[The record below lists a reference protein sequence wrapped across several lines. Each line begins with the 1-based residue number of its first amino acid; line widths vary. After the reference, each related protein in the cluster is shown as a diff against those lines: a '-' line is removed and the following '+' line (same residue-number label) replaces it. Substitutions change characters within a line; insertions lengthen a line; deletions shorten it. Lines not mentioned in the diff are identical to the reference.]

1 MYRIGQAEI
10 DELARVI
17 ASRQLFRVGD
27 PAAGHLQEVER
38 FEREWASLI
47 GVEHALLMAGGGT
60 AALVCALAGMGIG
73 PGDEVLV
80 PAYTW
85 MATATSVLTVGAIP
99 VLVDIDESLGID
111 PVAMEAAVSPQTR
124 AVIPVHMLGRPADME
139 PILAI
144 ARRHGLKV
152 LEDSCQM
159 DGGSYRGQRT
169 GSWGDAGAFSFNFY
183 KIISAGEGGCLVT
196 NDRAIFENAFVFHDS
211 GAAFRPSAGD
221 LSVPIYVAQQYRADE
236 LMGAVMRMQLQRLD
250 GILADLR
257 RNQRRIIDR
266 LHGVDGLCVAPSN
279 DPEGDCGVVVAL
291 QFDTPQQ
298 AQRFA
303 DAVGVPGYLGI
314 NHGKH
319 VYTNW
324 EPLREHRI
332 MHHPRMNPFRFD
344 ENRGLRMDYSDG
356 VCARTLQIL
365 SRTFFIQVDPDWT
378 DEDASGVAA
387 RCLSALP
394 A

>member
-1 MYRIGQAEI
+1 MYRIGQAEV

-17 ASRQLFRVGD
+17 ASGQLFRVGD
-27 PAAGHLQEVER
+27 PASGHLQEVER
-38 FEREWASLI
+38 FEREWAALI

-99 VLVDIDESLGID
+99 VLVDIDASLGMD
-111 PVAMEAAVSPQTR
+111 PIAMEAAIGPHTR
-124 AVIPVHMLGRPADME
+124 AVIPVHMLGRPADLE
-139 PILAI
+139 PILGI
-144 ARRHGLKV
+144 ARRYGLKV

-159 DGGSYRGQRT
+159 DGGSYRGRRT
-169 GSWGDAGAFSFNFY
+169 GSWGDAGAFSFNFF

-196 NDRAIFENAFVFHDS
+196 NDRAIYESAFVFHDS
-211 GAAFRPSAGD
+211 GAAFRPAAGE
-221 LSVPIYVAQQYRADE
+221 LSIPVFVAQQYRADE
-236 LMGAVMRMQLQRLD
+236 LMGAVMRVQLQRLE
-250 GILADLR
+250 GILSDLR
-257 RNQRRIIDR
+257 RNQKRVIER
-266 LHGVDGLCVAPSN
+266 LQDTRGVNIAPSN

-291 QFDTPQQ
+291 QFDAPEL
-298 AQRFA
+298 ASRFA
-303 DAVGVPGYLGI
+303 DTVRVPGYLGI

-332 MHHPRMNPFRFD
+332 MHHPRMNPFLFE
-344 ENRGLRMDYSDG
+344 ENRGLRMDYSDD
-356 VCARTLQIL
+356 VCARTLEIL
-365 SRTFFIQVDPDWT
+365 KRTFFVHVNPDWSE
-378 DEDASGVAA
+378 EDAADVAA
-387 RCLSALP
+387 RCREAL
-394 A
+394 AV